1 MYVVK
6 DRKMLE
12 NSSFLQST
20 KTTGFTGYHLKMIAL
35 ITMLIDHIAAVF
47 IWRVYVASFSITG
60 SMQLS
65 DFIGDKIIVWVA
77 NNQALAYGIY
87 EMMRYIGRMAFPIY
101 CFLLVE
107 GFLHT
112 RSVKKYAIRLFIFAL
127 ISEIP
132 FDLAITGEWWHLQYS
147 NVFFTLWIGLLLIWA
162 LSYVEKFYEF
172 WQEKKWDEFAGRLI
186 CVLVGGV
193 VAIVLGLLA
202 EVLLMTDYGMA
213 GVFAIAVL
221 YVFRKMREIAFVGA
235 IMLLSVM
242 TSSTEILALLML
254 IPLMKYNGAR
264 GKSTK
269 YAFYAFYPVHLFL
282 LALICMWFG
291 V

>member
-1 MYVVK
+1 MDVFNIQN
-6 DRKMLE
+6 R
-12 NSSFLQST
+12 N
-20 KTTGFTGYHLKMIAL
+20 FTGYHLKMIAL
-35 ITMLIDHIAAVF
+35 ITMLVDHIAAVV
-47 IWRVYVASFSITG
+47 IWRVYVASFAITG

-65 DFIGDKIIVWVA
+65 DFIGDKIVIWVSQ
-77 NNQALAYGIY
+77 NQEMVYGIY

-127 ISEIP
+127 ISEVP
-132 FDLAITGEWWHLQYS
+132 FDLALSGEWWNIRYS
-147 NVFFTLWIGLLLIWA
+147 NVFFTLLIGLLLIWA
-162 LSYVEKFYEF
+162 LSYIEKFYEF
-172 WQEKKWDEFAGRLI
+172 WQEKNWDDFMGK
-186 CVLVGGV
+186 LVC
-193 VAIVLGLLA
+193 GLLGGFA
-202 EVLLMTDYGMA
+202 AIILGRFADTILMTDYGMA

-221 YVFRKMREIAFVGA
+221 YVVRKMKEIAFVLA
-235 IMLLSVM
+235 VMLLSVM
-242 TSSTEILALLML
+242 SSSTEILALFML

-269 YAFYAFYPVHLFL
+269 YVFYAFYPVHLFV
-282 LALICMWFG
+282 LALICMAVG